1 MILYSYF
8 RSSAAYRVR
17 IGLNLKGLDYQIK
30 PVHLLKDGGQQH
42 QPDYVQ
48 VNPVQLLPA
57 LDDDGLIIT
66 QSLAILEYLDERYPE
81 LPLLPKASAE
91 RAWARSVAQTVACD
105 IHPLNNLRVLQYLKN
120 ELHAE
125 EDARNE
131 WYRHWV
137 SVGLQGLEAL
147 VQRHGKKAQSFIFG
161 DIPGIAEICLVP
173 QLFNA
178 RRFEIDLTAFPRLL
192 AIEEKCL
199 ELSAFQ
205 KAAPDRQPDAA

>member
-91 RAWARSVAQTVACD
+91 RAWARSMAQTVACD
-105 IHPLNNLRVLQYLKN
+105 IHPLNNLRVLHYLKN
-120 ELHAE
+120 ELHAQ
-125 EDARNE
+125 EDARNQ

-137 SVGLQGLEAL
+137 SVGLEGLEAL
-147 VQRHGKKAQSFIFG
+147 VQRHGKKDHDFIFG
-161 DIPGIAEICLVP
+161 DTPGLAEICLIP
-173 QLFNA
+173 QMFNA
-178 RRFEIDLTAFPRLL
+178 RRFDIDLSIFPRLL
-192 AIEEKCL
+192 AVEEKCL

-205 KAAPDRQPDAA
+205 EAAPDRQPDAA

>member
-17 IGLNLKGLDYQIK
+17 IGLNLKGLEYQIK
-30 PVHLLKDGGQQH
+30 PVHLVKDGGQQH
-42 QPDYVQ
+42 QPEYVQ

-91 RAWARSVAQTVACD
+91 RAWARSMAQTVACD

-120 ELHAE
+120 ELNVE
-125 EDARNE
+125 EDARNQ

-137 SVGLQGLEAL
+137 SVGLEGLEAL
-147 VQRHGKKAQSFIFG
+147 VQRHGKKDHHFIFG
-161 DIPGIAEICLVP
+161 DTPGLAEICLIP
-173 QLFNA
+173 QMFNA
-178 RRFEIDLTAFPRLL
+178 RRFDIDLAAFPRLL
-192 AIEEKCL
+192 AVEEKCL

-205 KAAPDRQPDAA
+205 EAAPDRQPDAS

>member
-17 IGLNLKGLDYQIK
+17 IGLNLKGLNYQIK

-91 RAWARSVAQTVACD
+91 RAWARSMAQTVACD

-120 ELHAE
+120 ELHAQ
-125 EDARNE
+125 EDARNQ

-137 SVGLQGLEAL
+137 SVGLEGLEAL
-147 VQRHGKKAQSFIFG
+147 VQRHGKKDHDFIFG
-161 DIPGIAEICLVP
+161 DTPGLAEICLVP
-173 QLFNA
+173 QMFNA
-178 RRFEIDLTAFPRLL
+178 RRFDIDLSIFPRLL
-192 AIEEKCL
+192 AVEEKCL

-205 KAAPDRQPDAA
+205 EAAPDRQPDAA

>member
-91 RAWARSVAQTVACD
+91 RAWARSMAQTVACD

-120 ELHAE
+120 ELHAQ
-125 EDARNE
+125 EDTRNQ

-137 SVGLQGLEAL
+137 SVGLEGLEAL
-147 VQRHGKKAQSFIFG
+147 VQRHGKKDHDFIFG
-161 DIPGIAEICLVP
+161 DTPGLAEICLVP
-173 QLFNA
+173 QMFNA
-178 RRFEIDLTAFPRLL
+178 RRFDIDLSIFPRLL
-192 AIEEKCL
+192 AVEEKCL

-205 KAAPDRQPDAA
+205 EAAPDRQPDAA

>member
-48 VNPVQLLPA
+48 INPVQLLPA

-91 RAWARSVAQTVACD
+91 RAWARSMAQTVACD

-125 EDARNE
+125 EDARNQ

-137 SVGLQGLEAL
+137 NVGLEGLEGL
-147 VQRHGKKAQSFIFG
+147 VQRHGKKDHPFIFG
-161 DIPGIAEICLVP
+161 DTPGLAEICLIP
-173 QLFNA
+173 QMFNA
-178 RRFEIDLTAFPRLL
+178 RRFDIDLSVFPRLL
-192 AIEEKCL
+192 AVEEKCL

-205 KAAPDRQPDAA
+205 EAAPDRQPDAA

>member
-17 IGLNLKGLDYQIK
+17 IGLNLKGLNYQIK

-91 RAWARSVAQTVACD
+91 RAWARSMAQTVACD

-120 ELHAE
+120 ELHAQ
-125 EDARNE
+125 EDARNQ

-137 SVGLQGLEAL
+137 SVGLEGLEAL
-147 VQRHGKKAQSFIFG
+147 VQRHGKKDHDFIFG
-161 DIPGIAEICLVP
+161 DTPGLAEICLIP
-173 QLFNA
+173 QMFNA
-178 RRFEIDLTAFPRLL
+178 RRFDIDLSTFPRLL
-192 AIEEKCL
+192 AVEEKCL

-205 KAAPDRQPDAA
+205 EAAPDRQPDAA

>member
-91 RAWARSVAQTVACD
+91 RAWARSMAQTVACD

-120 ELHAE
+120 ELHAQ
-125 EDARNE
+125 EDARNQ

-137 SVGLQGLEAL
+137 QVGLEGLEAL
-147 VQRHGKKAQSFIFG
+147 VQRHGKKDHDFIFG
-161 DIPGIAEICLVP
+161 DTPGLAEICLIP
-173 QLFNA
+173 QMFNA
-178 RRFEIDLTAFPRLL
+178 RRFDIDLSTFPRLL
-192 AIEEKCL
+192 AVEEKCL

-205 KAAPDRQPDAA
+205 EAAPDRQPDAA

>member
-91 RAWARSVAQTVACD
+91 RAWARSMAQTVACD
-105 IHPLNNLRVLQYLKN
+105 IHPLNNLRILQYLKN
-120 ELHAE
+120 ELNAD
-125 EDARNE
+125 EDARNT

-137 SVGLQGLEAL
+137 SVGLEGLEAL
-147 VQRHGKKAQSFIFG
+147 VQRHGQKAQPFIFG
-161 DIPGIAEICLVP
+161 DTPGIAEICLVP
-173 QLFNA
+173 QLYNA

-192 AIEEKCL
+192 AVEEKCL

-205 KAAPDRQPDAA
+205 EAAPDRQPDAA

>member
-17 IGLNLKGLDYQIK
+17 IGLNLKGLNYQIK

-91 RAWARSVAQTVACD
+91 RAWARSMAQTVACD

-120 ELHAE
+120 ELHAQ
-125 EDARNE
+125 EDARNQ

-137 SVGLQGLEAL
+137 SVGLEGLEAL
-147 VQRHGKKAQSFIFG
+147 VQRHGKKDHDFIFG
-161 DIPGIAEICLVP
+161 DTPGLAEICLIP
-173 QLFNA
+173 QMFNA
-178 RRFEIDLTAFPRLL
+178 RRFDIDLSIFPRLL
-192 AIEEKCL
+192 AVEEKCL

-205 KAAPDRQPDAA
+205 EAAPDRQPDAA

>member
-48 VNPVQLLPA
+48 INPVQLLPA

-91 RAWARSVAQTVACD
+91 RAWARSMAQTVACD

-120 ELHAE
+120 ELHAQ
-125 EDARNE
+125 EDARNQ

-137 SVGLQGLEAL
+137 QVGLEGLEAL
-147 VQRHGKKAQSFIFG
+147 VQRHGKKDHLFIFG
-161 DIPGIAEICLVP
+161 DTPGIAEICLIP
-173 QLFNA
+173 QMFNA
-178 RRFEIDLTAFPRLL
+178 RRFEIDLSAFPRLL
-192 AIEEKCL
+192 AVEEKCL

-205 KAAPDRQPDAA
+205 EAAPDRQPDAA

>member
-42 QPDYVQ
+42 RPDYVQ
-48 VNPVQLLPA
+48 INPVQLLPA

-91 RAWARSVAQTVACD
+91 RAWARSMAQTVACD

-120 ELHAE
+120 ELHAQ
-125 EDARNE
+125 EDARNQ

-137 SVGLQGLEAL
+137 SVGLEGLEAL
-147 VQRHGKKAQSFIFG
+147 VQRHGKKDHDFIFG
-161 DIPGIAEICLVP
+161 DTPGLAEICLIP
-173 QLFNA
+173 QMFNA
-178 RRFEIDLTAFPRLL
+178 RRFDIDLSTFSRLL
-192 AIEEKCL
+192 AVEEKCL

-205 KAAPDRQPDAA
+205 EAAPDRQPDAA

>member
-48 VNPVQLLPA
+48 INPVQLLPA

-91 RAWARSVAQTVACD
+91 RAWARSMAQTVACD

-120 ELHAE
+120 ELHAQ
-125 EDARNE
+125 EDARNQ

-137 SVGLQGLEAL
+137 NVGLEGLEAL
-147 VQRHGKKAQSFIFG
+147 VQRHGKKDHDFIFG
-161 DIPGIAEICLVP
+161 DTPGLAEICLIP
-173 QLFNA
+173 QMFNA
-178 RRFEIDLTAFPRLL
+178 RRFDIDLSTFPRLL
-192 AIEEKCL
+192 ALEEKCL

-205 KAAPDRQPDAA
+205 EAAPDRQPDAA

>member
-91 RAWARSVAQTVACD
+91 RAWARSMAQTVACD

-120 ELHAE
+120 ELNVE
-125 EDARNE
+125 EDARNT

-137 SVGLQGLEAL
+137 SVGLEGLEAL
-147 VQRHGKKAQSFIFG
+147 VQRHGQKAQPFIFG
-161 DIPGIAEICLVP
+161 DTPGIAEICLVP
-173 QLFNA
+173 QMFNA

-205 KAAPDRQPDAA
+205 EAAPDRQPDAA

>member
-17 IGLNLKGLDYQIK
+17 IGLNLKGLDYQIR

-81 LPLLPKASAE
+81 LPLLPKASAD
-91 RAWARSVAQTVACD
+91 RAWARSMAQTVACD

-120 ELHAE
+120 DLHVQ
-125 EDARNE
+125 EDARNQ

-137 SVGLQGLEAL
+137 SVGLEGLEAL
-147 VQRHGKKAQSFIFG
+147 VLRHGKKGQAFIFG
-161 DIPGIAEICLVP
+161 DLPSIAEICLIP
-173 QLFNA
+173 QMFNA
-178 RRFEIDLTAFPRLL
+178 RRFDIDLTAFPRLL

-205 KAAPDRQPDAA
+205 EAAPDRQPDAA

>member
-17 IGLNLKGLDYQIK
+17 IGLNLKGLDYQIR

-48 VNPVQLLPA
+48 VNPAQLLPA

-81 LPLLPKASAE
+81 LPLLPKASAD
-91 RAWARSVAQTVACD
+91 RAWARSMAQTVACD

-120 ELHAE
+120 DLHVQ
-125 EDARNE
+125 EDARNQ

-137 SVGLQGLEAL
+137 SVGLEGLEAL
-147 VQRHGKKAQSFIFG
+147 VLRHGKKGQAFIFG
-161 DIPGIAEICLVP
+161 DLPSIAEICLIP
-173 QLFNA
+173 QMFNA
-178 RRFEIDLTAFPRLL
+178 RRFDIDLTAFPRLL

-205 KAAPDRQPDAA
+205 EAAPDRQPDAA

>member
-91 RAWARSVAQTVACD
+91 RAWARSMAQTVACD
-105 IHPLNNLRVLQYLKN
+105 IHPLNNLRVLQYLQN
-120 ELHAE
+120 ELHAQ
-125 EDARNE
+125 EDARNQ

-137 SVGLQGLEAL
+137 SVGLEGLEAL
-147 VQRHGKKAQSFIFG
+147 VQRHGKKDHDFIFG
-161 DIPGIAEICLVP
+161 DTPGLAEICLIP
-173 QLFNA
+173 QMFNA
-178 RRFEIDLTAFPRLL
+178 RRFDIDLSTFPRLL
-192 AIEEKCL
+192 AVEEKCL

-205 KAAPDRQPDAA
+205 EAAPDRQPDAA

>member
-48 VNPVQLLPA
+48 INPVQLLPA

-91 RAWARSVAQTVACD
+91 RAWARSMAQTVACD
-105 IHPLNNLRVLQYLKN
+105 IHPLNNLRVLHYLKN
-120 ELHAE
+120 ELHAQ
-125 EDARNE
+125 EDARNQ

-137 SVGLQGLEAL
+137 QVGLEGLEAL
-147 VQRHGKKAQSFIFG
+147 VQRHGKKDHPFIFG
-161 DIPGIAEICLVP
+161 DTPGVAEICLIP
-173 QLFNA
+173 QMFNA
-178 RRFEIDLTAFPRLL
+178 RRFEIDLSAFPRLL
-192 AIEEKCL
+192 AVEEKCL

-205 KAAPDRQPDAA
+205 EAAPDRQPDAA

>member
-17 IGLNLKGLDYQIK
+17 IGLNLKGLEYQIK
-30 PVHLLKDGGQQH
+30 PVHLVKDGGQQH
-42 QPDYVQ
+42 QPEYVQ

-91 RAWARSVAQTVACD
+91 RAWARSMAQTVACD

-120 ELHAE
+120 ELNVE
-125 EDARNE
+125 EQARNQ

-137 SVGLQGLEAL
+137 RVGLEGLEAL
-147 VQRHGKKAQSFIFG
+147 VQRHGKKDKHFIFG
-161 DIPGIAEICLVP
+161 DTPGLAEICLIP
-173 QLFNA
+173 QMFNA
-178 RRFEIDLTAFPRLL
+178 RRFEIDLAAFPRLL
-192 AIEEKCL
+192 AVEEKCL

-205 KAAPDRQPDAA
+205 EAAPDRQPDAA

>member
-17 IGLNLKGLDYQIK
+17 IGLNLKGLNYQIK

-91 RAWARSVAQTVACD
+91 RAWARSMAQTVACD

-120 ELHAE
+120 ELHAQ
-125 EDARNE
+125 EDARNQ

-137 SVGLQGLEAL
+137 SVGLEGLEAL
-147 VQRHGKKAQSFIFG
+147 VQRDGKKDHDFIFG
-161 DIPGIAEICLVP
+161 DTPGLAEICLIP
-173 QLFNA
+173 QMFNA
-178 RRFEIDLTAFPRLL
+178 RRFDIDLSTFPRLL
-192 AIEEKCL
+192 AVEEKCL

-205 KAAPDRQPDAA
+205 EAAPDRQPDAA

>member
-48 VNPVQLLPA
+48 INPVQLLPA

-91 RAWARSVAQTVACD
+91 RAWARSMAQTVACD

-125 EDARNE
+125 EDARNQ

-137 SVGLQGLEAL
+137 QVGLEGLEAL
-147 VQRHGKKAQSFIFG
+147 VQRHGKKDHLFIFG
-161 DIPGIAEICLVP
+161 DTPGIAEICLIP
-173 QLFNA
+173 QMFNA
-178 RRFEIDLTAFPRLL
+178 RRFEIDLSAFPRLL
-192 AIEEKCL
+192 AVEEKCL

-205 KAAPDRQPDAA
+205 EAAPDRQPDAA

>member
-30 PVHLLKDGGQQH
+30 PVHLLKHGGQQH

-91 RAWARSVAQTVACD
+91 RAWARSMAQTVACD

-120 ELHAE
+120 ELHAQ
-125 EDARNE
+125 EDARNQ

-137 SVGLQGLEAL
+137 SVGLEGLEAL
-147 VQRHGKKAQSFIFG
+147 VQRHGKKDHDFIFG
-161 DIPGIAEICLVP
+161 DTPGLAEICLVP
-173 QLFNA
+173 QMFNA
-178 RRFEIDLTAFPRLL
+178 RRFDIDLSIFPRLL
-192 AIEEKCL
+192 AVEEKCL

-205 KAAPDRQPDAA
+205 EAAPDRQPDAA

>member
-91 RAWARSVAQTVACD
+91 RAWARSMAQTVACD

-125 EDARNE
+125 EDARNQ

-137 SVGLQGLEAL
+137 SVGLEGLEAL
-147 VQRHGKKAQSFIFG
+147 VQRHGKKDHDFIFG
-161 DIPGIAEICLVP
+161 DTPGLAEICLIP
-173 QLFNA
+173 QMFNA
-178 RRFEIDLTAFPRLL
+178 RRFDIDLSIFPRLL
-192 AIEEKCL
+192 AVEEKCL

-205 KAAPDRQPDAA
+205 EAAPDRQPDAA

>member
-91 RAWARSVAQTVACD
+91 RAWARSMAQTVACD

-120 ELHAE
+120 ELHAQ
-125 EDARNE
+125 EDARNQ

-137 SVGLQGLEAL
+137 SVGLEGLEAL
-147 VQRHGKKAQSFIFG
+147 VQRHGKKDHDFIFG
-161 DIPGIAEICLVP
+161 DTPGLAEICLIP
-173 QLFNA
+173 QMFNA
-178 RRFEIDLTAFPRLL
+178 RRFDIDLSTFPRLL
-192 AIEEKCL
+192 AVEEKCL

-205 KAAPDRQPDAA
+205 EAAPDRQPDAA

>member
-57 LDDDGLIIT
+57 LNDDGLIIT

-91 RAWARSVAQTVACD
+91 RAWARSMAQTVACD

-120 ELHAE
+120 ELHAQ
-125 EDARNE
+125 EDARNQ

-137 SVGLQGLEAL
+137 SVGLEGLEAL
-147 VQRHGKKAQSFIFG
+147 VQRHGKKDHDFIFG
-161 DIPGIAEICLVP
+161 DTPGLAEICLIP
-173 QLFNA
+173 QMFNA
-178 RRFEIDLTAFPRLL
+178 RRFDIDLSIFPRLL
-192 AIEEKCL
+192 AVEEKCL

-205 KAAPDRQPDAA
+205 EAAPDRQPDAA

>member
-17 IGLNLKGLDYQIK
+17 IGLNLKGLDYQIR

-81 LPLLPKASAE
+81 LPLLPKASAD
-91 RAWARSVAQTVACD
+91 RAWARSMAQTVACD

-120 ELHAE
+120 DLHVQ
-125 EDARNE
+125 EDARNQ

-137 SVGLQGLEAL
+137 SVGLEGLEAL
-147 VQRHGKKAQSFIFG
+147 VLRHGKKGQAFIFG
-161 DIPGIAEICLVP
+161 DLPSIAEICLIP
-173 QLFNA
+173 QMFNA
-178 RRFEIDLTAFPRLL
+178 RRFDIDLTAFPRLL
-192 AIEEKCL
+192 AVEEKCL

-205 KAAPDRQPDAA
+205 EAAPDRQPDAA

>member
-48 VNPVQLLPA
+48 INPVQLLPA

-91 RAWARSVAQTVACD
+91 RAWARSMAQTVACD

-120 ELHAE
+120 ELHAQ
-125 EDARNE
+125 EDARNQ

-137 SVGLQGLEAL
+137 QVGLEGLEVL
-147 VQRHGKKAQSFIFG
+147 VQRHGKKDHPFIFG
-161 DIPGIAEICLVP
+161 DTPGIAEICLIP
-173 QLFNA
+173 QMFNA
-178 RRFEIDLTAFPRLL
+178 RRFEIDLSAFPRLL
-192 AIEEKCL
+192 AVEEKCL

-205 KAAPDRQPDAA
+205 EAAPDRQPDAA

>member
-91 RAWARSVAQTVACD
+91 RAWARSMAQTVACD

-120 ELHAE
+120 ELHAQ
-125 EDARNE
+125 EDARNQ

-137 SVGLQGLEAL
+137 SVGLEGLEAL
-147 VQRHGKKAQSFIFG
+147 VQRHGKKDHDFIFG
-161 DIPGIAEICLVP
+161 DTPSIAEICLIP
-173 QLFNA
+173 QMFNA
-178 RRFEIDLTAFPRLL
+178 RRFDIDLSIFPRLL
-192 AIEEKCL
+192 AVEEKCL

-205 KAAPDRQPDAA
+205 EAAPDRQPDAA

>member
-48 VNPVQLLPA
+48 INPVQLLPA

-91 RAWARSVAQTVACD
+91 RAWARSMAQTVACD

-120 ELHAE
+120 ELHAQ
-125 EDARNE
+125 EDARNQ

-137 SVGLQGLEAL
+137 SVGLEGLEAL
-147 VQRHGKKAQSFIFG
+147 VQRHGKKDHDFIFG
-161 DIPGIAEICLVP
+161 DTPGLAEICLIP
-173 QLFNA
+173 QMFNA
-178 RRFEIDLTAFPRLL
+178 RRFDIDLSIFPRLL
-192 AIEEKCL
+192 AVEEKCL

-205 KAAPDRQPDAA
+205 EAAPDRQPDAA

>member
-91 RAWARSVAQTVACD
+91 RAWARSMAQTVACD

-125 EDARNE
+125 EDARNQ

-137 SVGLQGLEAL
+137 SVGLEGLEAL
-147 VQRHGKKAQSFIFG
+147 VQRHGKKDHDFIFG
-161 DIPGIAEICLVP
+161 DTPGLAEICLIP
-173 QLFNA
+173 QMFNA
-178 RRFEIDLTAFPRLL
+178 RRFDIGLSIFPRLL
-192 AIEEKCL
+192 AVEEKCL

-205 KAAPDRQPDAA
+205 EAAPDRQPDAA

>member
-8 RSSAAYRVR
+8 RSAAAYRVR
-17 IGLNLKGLDYQIK
+17 IGLNLKGLDYQIR

-42 QPDYVQ
+42 QPVYVQ

-81 LPLLPKASAE
+81 LPLLPKASAD
-91 RAWARSVAQTVACD
+91 RAWARSMAQTVACD
-105 IHPLNNLRVLQYLKN
+105 IHPLNNLRVLQYLTN
-120 ELHAE
+120 DLHVQ
-125 EDARNE
+125 EDARNQ

-137 SVGLQGLEAL
+137 SVGLEGLEAL
-147 VQRHGKKAQSFIFG
+147 VLRHGKKGQAFIFG
-161 DIPGIAEICLVP
+161 DLPSIAEICLIP
-173 QLFNA
+173 QMFNA
-178 RRFEIDLTAFPRLL
+178 RRFDIDLTAFPRLL

-205 KAAPDRQPDAA
+205 EAAPDRQPDAA

>member
-17 IGLNLKGLDYQIK
+17 IGMNLKGLDYQIK

-91 RAWARSVAQTVACD
+91 RAWARSMAQTVACD

-120 ELHAE
+120 ELHAQ
-125 EDARNE
+125 EDARNQ

-137 SVGLQGLEAL
+137 SVGLEGLEAL
-147 VQRHGKKAQSFIFG
+147 VQRHGKKDHDFIFG
-161 DIPGIAEICLVP
+161 DTPGLAEICLVP
-173 QLFNA
+173 QMFNA
-178 RRFEIDLTAFPRLL
+178 RRFDIDLSIFPRLL
-192 AIEEKCL
+192 AVEEKCL

-205 KAAPDRQPDAA
+205 EAAPDRQPDAA

>member
-30 PVHLLKDGGQQH
+30 PVHLLKNGGQQH

-91 RAWARSVAQTVACD
+91 RAWARSMAQTVACD

-120 ELHAE
+120 ELHAQ
-125 EDARNE
+125 EDARNQ

-137 SVGLQGLEAL
+137 SVGLEGLEAL
-147 VQRHGKKAQSFIFG
+147 VQRHGKKDHDFIFG
-161 DIPGIAEICLVP
+161 DTPGLAEICLIP
-173 QLFNA
+173 QMFNA
-178 RRFEIDLTAFPRLL
+178 RRFDIDLSTFPRLL
-192 AIEEKCL
+192 AVEEKCL

-205 KAAPDRQPDAA
+205 EAAPDRQPDAA

>member
-17 IGLNLKGLDYQIK
+17 IGLNLKGLEYQIK
-30 PVHLLKDGGQQH
+30 PVHLVKDGGQQH
-42 QPDYVQ
+42 QPEYVQ

-91 RAWARSVAQTVACD
+91 RAWARSMAQTVACD

-120 ELHAE
+120 ELNVE
-125 EDARNE
+125 EQARNQ

-137 SVGLQGLEAL
+137 SVGLEGLEAL
-147 VQRHGKKAQSFIFG
+147 VQRHGKKDQHFIFA
-161 DIPGIAEICLVP
+161 DTPGLAEICLIP
-173 QLFNA
+173 QMFNA
-178 RRFEIDLTAFPRLL
+178 RRFEIDLAAFPRLL
-192 AIEEKCL
+192 AVEEKCL

-205 KAAPDRQPDAA
+205 EAAPDRQPDAA

>member
-48 VNPVQLLPA
+48 INPVQLLPA

-81 LPLLPKASAE
+81 LPFLPKTSAE
-91 RAWARSVAQTVACD
+91 RAWARSMAQTVACD

-120 ELHAE
+120 ELHAQ
-125 EDARNE
+125 EDARNQ

-137 SVGLQGLEAL
+137 SVGLEGLEAL
-147 VQRHGKKAQSFIFG
+147 VQRYGKKGHAFIFG
-161 DIPGIAEICLVP
+161 DTPGMAEICLIP
-173 QLFNA
+173 QMFNA

-192 AIEEKCL
+192 AVEEKCL

-205 KAAPDRQPDAA
+205 EAAPDRQPDAA

>member
-17 IGLNLKGLDYQIK
+17 IGLNLKGLNYQIK

-91 RAWARSVAQTVACD
+91 RAWARSMAQTVACD
-105 IHPLNNLRVLQYLKN
+105 IHPLNTLRVLQYLKN
-120 ELHAE
+120 ELHAQ
-125 EDARNE
+125 EDARNQ

-137 SVGLQGLEAL
+137 SVGLEGLEAL
-147 VQRHGKKAQSFIFG
+147 VQRHGKKDHDFIFG
-161 DIPGIAEICLVP
+161 DTPGLAEICLIP
-173 QLFNA
+173 QMFNA
-178 RRFEIDLTAFPRLL
+178 RRFDIDLSIFPRLL
-192 AIEEKCL
+192 AVEEKCL

-205 KAAPDRQPDAA
+205 EAAPDRQPDAA

>member
-91 RAWARSVAQTVACD
+91 RAWARSMAQTVACD

-120 ELHAE
+120 ELHAQ
-125 EDARNE
+125 EDARNQ

-137 SVGLQGLEAL
+137 SVGLEGLEAL
-147 VQRHGKKAQSFIFG
+147 VQRHGKKDHDFIFG
-161 DIPGIAEICLVP
+161 DTPGLAEICLVP
-173 QLFNA
+173 QMFNA
-178 RRFEIDLTAFPRLL
+178 RRFDIDLSIFPRLL
-192 AIEEKCL
+192 AVEEKCL

-205 KAAPDRQPDAA
+205 EAAPDRQPDAA

>member
-91 RAWARSVAQTVACD
+91 RAWARSMAQTVACD

-120 ELHAE
+120 ELHAQ
-125 EDARNE
+125 EDARNQ

-137 SVGLQGLEAL
+137 SVGLEGLEAL
-147 VQRHGKKAQSFIFG
+147 VQRHGKKDHDFIFG
-161 DIPGIAEICLVP
+161 DTPGLAEICLVP
-173 QLFNA
+173 QMFNA
-178 RRFEIDLTAFPRLL
+178 RRFDIDLSTFPRLL
-192 AIEEKCL
+192 AVEEKCL

-205 KAAPDRQPDAA
+205 EAAPDRQPDAA

>member
-17 IGLNLKGLDYQIK
+17 IGLNLKGLEYQIK
-30 PVHLLKDGGQQH
+30 PVHLVKDGGQQH
-42 QPDYVQ
+42 QPEYVQ

-91 RAWARSVAQTVACD
+91 RAWARSMAQTVACD

-120 ELHAE
+120 E
-125 EDARNE
+125 
-131 WYRHWV
+131 
-137 SVGLQGLEAL
+137 
-147 VQRHGKKAQSFIFG
+147 
-161 DIPGIAEICLVP
+161 
-173 QLFNA
+173 
-178 RRFEIDLTAFPRLL
+178 
-192 AIEEKCL
+192 
-199 ELSAFQ
+199 
-205 KAAPDRQPDAA
+205 

>member
-1 MILYSYF
+1 MVLYSYF

-48 VNPVQLLPA
+48 INPVQLLPA

-91 RAWARSVAQTVACD
+91 QDFERILSIMEAPLPWAP
-105 IHPLNNLRVLQYLKN
+105 HLPLK
-120 ELHAE
+120 A
-125 EDARNE
+125 D
-131 WYRHWV
+131 
-137 SVGLQGLEAL
+137 
-147 VQRHGKKAQSFIFG
+147 GK
-161 DIPGIAEICLVP
+161 
-173 QLFNA
+173 
-178 RRFEIDLTAFPRLL
+178 LTPTYT
-192 AIEEKCL
+192 K
-199 ELSAFQ
+199 
-205 KAAPDRQPDAA
+205 